1 MATVTQQQAHR
12 LAAMQ
17 GVYRAQRHRYSNAA
31 ALAFGLHR
39 FSTPAHLSALRLH
52 RLTSLPQEVEDG
64 VGEYDLAWRCGVG
77 DLECSFK
84 VLWDGVSKN
93 LGEAPASLEVQLNES
108 ASASWTLTII
118 DPTGD
123 YHPRKAGSEW
133 EEWMDDAA
141 YDESG
146 NIIKKLV
153 AVVDWGGVEWTFV
166 GVPVAFGHTRNK
178 QSQRLEF
185 KWTGLDVSAKLFRR
199 SQTLDTIRA
208 DRRSSSAPMLRT
220 VLGQI
225 ASAYDVDADWG
236 LVDNQPVRTM
246 HMQDGR
252 PGDWMQQL
260 LEAAPFAEW
269 KVRGETLIGFQ
280 PTVKSA
286 PDWVYDRHAC
296 VEEESLDAN
305 AGDMIN
311 KVEVRSAREAGS
323 KPEGMPPVQVNEYGV
338 YRTSFNPPLSG
349 VQWRYVQPNPH
360 GFASNFV
367 YRRGGNVI
375 SVRNGVRS
383 QQGFDQDSTFMYAAH
398 LKGAPIY
405 DAEEVEFT
413 WGRPANVP
421 GEEAG
426 GPTSA
431 PGEIEFFGALQD
443 NPDSELGE
451 TESVTGAVRV
461 NQAAID
467 KYGENPIELSPNP
480 LLTTLAQ
487 MERYGDRYLC
497 RASRIEP
504 KALKVPLNLLL
515 EVGDTIRLTDSVLG
529 TSELRYVT
537 QVAHTITN
545 DATTRGT
552 RFTSVVYQ
560 MSPNGR

>member
-1 MATVTQQQAHR
+1 M
-12 LAAMQ
+12 
-17 GVYRAQRHRYSNAA
+17 
-31 ALAFGLHR
+31 
-39 FSTPAHLSALRLH
+39 
-52 RLTSLPQEVEDG
+52 
-64 VGEYDLAWRCGVG
+64 G

-208 DRRSSSAPMLRT
+208 DRRSRAAPMLRT

-296 VEEESLDAN
+296 VEEEF
-305 AGDMIN
+305 
-311 KVEVRSAREAGS
+311 ARRERGRHDQQGRGALRAGS
-323 KPEGMPPVQVNEYGV
+323 RQQAGGDAPRSRSTSTGSIAHPSILRFLGCSGATCSRIPTDSRAISCTVVAATSSRCATGSDRNRGSTRTRPSCMPP
-338 YRTSFNPPLSG
+338 T
-349 VQWRYVQPNPH
+349 
-360 GFASNFV
+360 
-367 YRRGGNVI
+367 
-375 SVRNGVRS
+375 
-383 QQGFDQDSTFMYAAH
+383 
-398 LKGAPIY
+398 
-405 DAEEVEFT
+405 
-413 WGRPANVP
+413 
-421 GEEAG
+421 
-426 GPTSA
+426 
-431 PGEIEFFGALQD
+431 
-443 NPDSELGE
+443 
-451 TESVTGAVRV
+451 
-461 NQAAID
+461 
-467 KYGENPIELSPNP
+467 
-480 LLTTLAQ
+480 
-487 MERYGDRYLC
+487 
-497 RASRIEP
+497 
-504 KALKVPLNLLL
+504 
-515 EVGDTIRLTDSVLG
+515 
-529 TSELRYVT
+529 
-537 QVAHTITN
+537 
-545 DATTRGT
+545 
-552 RFTSVVYQ
+552 
-560 MSPNGR
+560 